1 MQNQLINTIIIK
13 NNNNI
18 KFYNLLAL
26 FIGRAIV
33 INKNKLLNTQVMKI
47 KFLLFIVFGM
57 LSQIFFA
64 QKGELVGNI
73 KDTEYNDVLPFA
85 NVVVKETTIGT
96 TSDFEG
102 NYALKLEEGTYTI
115 VFSFV
120 GYETKQV
127 TGVEIKAGQVSE
139 LNMSLGPLSNQ
150 LEEVVISAKTAQNTE
165 AALLDVQKKSVN
177 LIDGISAQTF
187 KKIGASDLA
196 AAVKNVP
203 GVSVQGGKYVYVRGL
218 GDRYTKSIL
227 NGVDIPG
234 LDPDRNT
241 IQMDIFPTNVLD
253 NVQVVKSST
262 ADLPADFT
270 GGMVNIITKDFPT
283 QEEYSVSVG
292 TSFNPDMHFN
302 SNYLTY
308 KGSSTDILGFDNGD
322 RTIPINP
329 LQEVPRP
336 SNNNPLLTVLTQQFN
351 PEMKAKKETSFI
363 DANFGFTAGNQFD
376 VGTDKKLGY
385 LASFSYR
392 NEYEYYDSF
401 ENGNYRKSSDKSVN
415 ELELSKNQIGDLGR
429 NNVLI
434 SALGGLTLKTPQNK
448 YKLSVLHIQNGVSTA
463 GYLKQRILF
472 ADAVE
477 VFKDNLEYKQSQ
489 ITNLM
494 LNGKHSN
501 SDGSWV
507 TEWTL
512 SPTYSLIEDKDV
524 RVTPFKFEEDTNIF
538 SISPSSAGNPSRI
551 WRNLEELNAVGK
563 LDISHRHNLFNKNAK
578 LIFGGAYTYKMREF
592 GIDNYRIRV
601 QGNAGQQFLGDAD
614 QVLAEENLWTVSS
627 GTGSYL
633 EGNFE
638 PANNYEATQSIA
650 AAFVS
655 EEFQITEKLKSI
667 IGLRFEKFD
676 LFYTGQ
682 SNSGDVV
689 YDNQKVLDKADFFP
703 SLNLIYGMNDE
714 TNLRFSYAKTT
725 ARPSFKEASIT
736 QIFDPLSSTA
746 FNGNI
751 NLQPTYVDNFDARYE
766 VFGEKSQLFAVSA
779 FYKNFTDPIEL
790 TYFLAATDQFQPKN
804 LGSAI
809 VYGAELELRKNFGF
823 ISEKL
828 EDFTVV
834 FNTSII
840 NSELEM
846 SEEEL
851 EARRLSLRNG
861 EKLEDKRQLQGQ
873 SPFLVN
879 IGLNYDNDFGW
890 QVGLN
895 YNAQGKTLQV
905 VGTGDVPDA
914 YTMPFH
920 SFNFNLIKSFG
931 QDRKSSINFRIQNIL
946 NDDMESKYQSY
957 KAQDQIFS
965 RISPGRAFSL
975 GYSYKF

>member
-1 MQNQLINTIIIK
+1 
-13 NNNNI
+13 
-18 KFYNLLAL
+18 
-26 FIGRAIV
+26 
-33 INKNKLLNTQVMKI
+33 MKI

-64 QKGELVGNI
+64 QKGELIGNI

-85 NVVVKETTIGT
+85 NVLMKGTTMGT

-102 NYALKLEEGTYTI
+102 NYAVKLEEGTYSV

-127 TGVEIKAGQVSE
+127 TDVVIIAGQVTE
-139 LNMSLGPLSNQ
+139 LNMSLGPLSNELQ
-150 LEEVVISAKTAQNTE
+150 EVVISAKTAQNTE

-177 LIDGISAQTF
+177 LIDGISAESF

-196 AAVKNVP
+196 NAVKNVP

-241 IQMDIFPTNVLD
+241 IQMDIFPTNILD
-253 NVQVVKSST
+253 NIQVVKSST

-283 QEEYSVSVG
+283 QEEYSISVG
-292 TSFNPDMHFN
+292 TSYNPDMHFN
-302 SNYLTY
+302 SNFLSY
-308 KGSSTDILGFDNGD
+308 KGSSTDIIGFDNGD
-322 RTIPINP
+322 RSLPINRAQYIP
-329 LQEVPRP
+329 VP
-336 SNNNPLLTVLTQQFN
+336 SDNNSLLTVVTQQFN
-351 PEMKAKKETSFI
+351 PEMKAKKETSLV
-363 DANFGFTAGNQFD
+363 DTNFGFTAGNQFD
-376 VGTDKKLGY
+376 LGSDKKLGY
-385 LASFSYR
+385 LASFSYK
-392 NEYEYYDSF
+392 NEYEYYDSY

-415 ELELSKNQIGDLGR
+415 ELQLAQGQVGDLGK
-429 NNVLI
+429 NNVLL
-434 SALGGLTLKTPQNK
+434 SGLAGLTLKTPKNK
-448 YKLSVLHIQNGVSTA
+448 YKLSLMHIQNGLSTA

-472 ADAVE
+472 SDAVE
-477 VFKDNLEYKQSQ
+477 LYKDNLEYKQSQ
-489 ITNLM
+489 ITNLL

-501 SDGSWV
+501 EDASWV

-512 SPTYSLIEDKDV
+512 SPTYSRIEDKDI
-524 RVTPFKFEEDTNIF
+524 RVTPFKHEEETDIY

-551 WRNLEELNAVGK
+551 WRNLEEINAVGK
-563 LDISHRHNLFNKNAK
+563 IDATRRHTLFDRNGK
-578 LIFGGAYTYKMREF
+578 LIFGGAYTYKNRDF
-592 GIDNYRIRV
+592 GIDNYRIRY
-601 QGNAGQQFLGDAD
+601 QGGAGQELDGNADLLLAD
-614 QVLAEENLWTVSS
+614 ETLWTVNSKK
-627 GTGSYL
+627 GSYL

-638 PANNYEATQSIA
+638 PANNYEATQTIA

-655 EEFQITEKLKSI
+655 EEFQVTEKLKSI
-667 IGLRFEKFD
+667 IGVRFEKFD

-682 SNSGDVV
+682 NNFGTIV

-703 SLNLIYGMNDE
+703 SINLIYGVNDD

-736 QIFDPLSSTA
+736 QIFDPLSSTT

-751 NLQPTYVDNFDARYE
+751 DLQPTYVDNLDVRYE
-766 VFGEKSQLFAVSA
+766 RFGSKSQLFAVSA

-790 TYFLAATDQFQPKN
+790 TYFLSATNQFQPKN
-804 LGSAI
+804 LGSAV
-809 VYGAELELRKNFGF
+809 VYGVELELRKNFAF
-823 ISEKL
+823 ISENL
-828 EDFTVV
+828 EDFSFV

-846 SEEEL
+846 SDEEM
-851 EARRLSLRNG
+851 EARRLSLRDG
-861 EKLEDKRQLQGQ
+861 ERLNSKRELQGQ
-873 SPFLVN
+873 SPFLIN
-879 IGLNYDNDFGW
+879 AGLNYDNDSGW
-890 QVGLN
+890 QIGLV
-895 YNAQGKTLQV
+895 YNSQGETLQV
-905 VGTGDVPDA
+905 VGTGDVPDV
-914 YTMPFH
+914 YTIPFH
-920 SFNFNLIKSFG
+920 SFNFNAIKSFG
-931 QDRKSSINFRIQNIL
+931 KDRRSSINFRVKNIL
-946 NDDMESKYQSY
+946 NDDLESNYQAY

-965 RISPGRAFSL
+965 KISPGRAFSL